1 MIKALLY
8 KEWIKTR
15 WFLLAIA
22 IAGLLL
28 HIYMYMRVGR
38 SIRLVGAEH
47 IWDVIITRNQFLFSE
62 LKYLPLL
69 SGALLGLSQFIPEI
83 TNRRIKLTFHLPLPE
98 KTITTWMVGFG
109 FILLTGLF
117 LVQFTGLFTGMHLL
131 FAPEIVNNGALT
143 VLPWYVAGL
152 WAYLAC
158 VFVAVEPTWRMRIPN
173 LLISTGLIRILF
185 LSDFPAAY
193 VPMPVLMLAGTI
205 LFVLFLWL
213 SVFRLKVGRQ

>member
-1 MIKALLY
+1 M
-8 KEWIKTR
+8 
-15 WFLLAIA
+15 LAIA

-28 HIYMYMRVGR
+28 HTYMFMRVGR

-83 TNRRIKLTFHLPLPE
+83 TNRRIKLTFHLPLRE

-117 LVQFTGLFTGMHLL
+117 LVQFAGLFTGMHLL

-143 VLPWYVAGL
+143 VLPWYLAGL
-152 WAYLAC
+152 WAYMAC

-173 LLISTGLIRILF
+173 MLLSTGLIRILF

-193 VPMPVLMLAGTI
+193 APIPVLMFAGI
-205 LFVLFLWL
+205 LLFVLFLWL

>member
-28 HIYMYMRVGR
+28 HIYMFMRVGR

>member
-28 HIYMYMRVGR
+28 HIYMFMRVGR

-83 TNRRIKLTFHLPLPE
+83 TNRRIKLTFHLPLRE

-117 LVQFTGLFTGMHLL
+117 LVQFAGLFTGIHLL
-131 FAPEIVNNGALT
+131 FAPEIVSNGALT

-193 VPMPVLMLAGTI
+193 APMPVLMLAGTI

>member
-28 HIYMYMRVGR
+28 HIYMFMRVGR

-83 TNRRIKLTFHLPLPE
+83 TNRRIKLTFHLPLRE

-117 LVQFTGLFTGMHLL
+117 LVQFAGLFTGMHLL

-193 VPMPVLMLAGTI
+193 APMPVLMFAGTI